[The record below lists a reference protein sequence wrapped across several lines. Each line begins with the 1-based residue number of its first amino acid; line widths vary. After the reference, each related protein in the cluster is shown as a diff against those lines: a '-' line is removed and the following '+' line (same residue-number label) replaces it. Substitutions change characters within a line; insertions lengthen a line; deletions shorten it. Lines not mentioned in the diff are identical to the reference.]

1 MRTTGG
7 RCWANLWSFAKYVGE
22 DSLEALLGWR
32 PSLLVWARPARPSPS
47 LPQPARSWIVAEDAL
62 PNLSQYCKTSRLR
75 NALMPRAFLT
85 LSFPRVNRRFNVFA
99 VAFQTCV
106 FSIYMNYTR
115 MHIHQGKSGEA
126 TEACALRVI
135 QVTDAWTKS
144 QNQLQ
149 M

>member
-1 MRTTGG
+1 MLEQIQALLMRTTGG

-106 FSIYMNYTR
+106 FFNIHELYTYAYSSR
-115 MHIHQGKSGEA
+115 KKRRSYGSLCIASHPSH
-126 TEACALRVI
+126 
-135 QVTDAWTKS
+135 
-144 QNQLQ
+144 
-149 M
+149 